1 MSASLL
7 VRNGWTPLRWQNEAL
22 GAIRLALIDPS
33 GPQWQS
39 GVVIAATGCGKATEI
54 AGLAVQHA
62 LRGGRVVIVVDRE
75 NLVMGLYNDVAAVAK
90 DHGLVGRVADLDH
103 GRFVP
108 NRATGSSPLVG
119 MSMATRNELA
129 HPIVVAS
136 IQSLSQPGRLAAMGW
151 TSLLITDEA
160 HGATAPTHR
169 ALHARIAELYPKWK
183 HVGMTATAYRG
194 DGSEGLGGDES
205 TFTFDAVPFTG
216 PPRRPDSPGAFA
228 WAAEQVTAWCAAN
241 KWGGRCVAVRAGDV
255 EMLKLEATTDAFDDA
270 ADGGAALI
278 EGTPI
283 KIARRFCRCA
293 RGQAMKAGA
302 ALVPDI
308 ACNLCDASGRSLSPA
323 LDELLDRSYAFNLV
337 HPEGANRVAMCRA
350 YYNTVRRE
358 IRTTMPST
366 PLADGWL
373 CGLRVD
379 IDSDASL
386 PAVSRV
392 EEP

>member
-1 MSASLL
+1 MTT
-7 VRNGWTPLRWQNEAL
+7 RK
-22 GAIRLALIDPS
+22 
-33 GPQWQS
+33 
-39 GVVIAATGCGKATEI
+39 IADG
-54 AGLAVQHA
+54 
-62 LRGGRVVIVVDRE
+62 
-75 NLVMGLYNDVAAVAK
+75 
-90 DHGLVGRVADLDH
+90 
-103 GRFVP
+103 
-108 NRATGSSPLVG
+108 
-119 MSMATRNELA
+119 
-129 HPIVVAS
+129 
-136 IQSLSQPGRLAAMGW
+136 
-151 TSLLITDEA
+151 
-160 HGATAPTHR
+160 TAPCATTWTFDEDTLSVTFR
-169 ALHARIAELYPKWK
+169 AIGARYVRADSVTYALQG
-183 HVGMTATAYRG
+183 VGG
-194 DGSEGLGGDES
+194 EES

-216 PPRRPDSPGAFA
+216 PPRRPDSPGAFV

-392 EEP
+392 VEP